1 MPAGNAATV
10 AVASDELGGA
20 ESREQA
26 DRNRTPAT
34 RSLVTPLVV
43 RAVRAIASD
52 RWSYTVESANFA
64 AAWTRACGNSIVGVT
79 LPFRGAYTNMKIR
92 NLLFPVAILFAG
104 AASADAP
111 KAKDTSRIEISV
123 TKRGF
128 DPDAINVP
136 AKKPVTLVFT
146 RTTDQTCTKS
156 VVLTLEDGKKVERDL
171 PLDKPV
177 ELAVT
182 FPKAGKLGYACSMD
196 MAKGIIVV
204 Q

>member
-1 MPAGNAATV
+1 MQIRTV
-10 AVASDELGGA
+10 LASSALLLTSVA
-20 ESREQA
+20 
-26 DRNRTPAT
+26 
-34 RSLVTPLVV
+34 
-43 RAVRAIASD
+43 
-52 RWSYTVESANFA
+52 F
-64 AAWTRACGNSIVGVT
+64 
-79 LPFRGAYTNMKIR
+79 
-92 NLLFPVAILFAG
+92 
-104 AASADAP
+104 ADAP
-111 KAKDTSRIEISV
+111 KAKDGSRIEISV

-146 RTTDQTCTKS
+146 RKTEQTCTKT
-156 VVLTLEDGKKVERDL
+156 VVLTLDDGKKLEREL

-196 MAKGIIVV
+196 MTKGVIIV

>member
-1 MPAGNAATV
+1 
-10 AVASDELGGA
+10 
-20 ESREQA
+20 
-26 DRNRTPAT
+26 
-34 RSLVTPLVV
+34 
-43 RAVRAIASD
+43 
-52 RWSYTVESANFA
+52 
-64 AAWTRACGNSIVGVT
+64 
-79 LPFRGAYTNMKIR
+79 MKLR
-92 NLLFPVAILFAG
+92 NLLFPVAVLFAS

-111 KAKDTSRIEISV
+111 KSKDPTRIEIAV

-128 DPDAINVP
+128 DPDEIKVP
-136 AKKPVTLVFT
+136 AKKAVTLVFT

-156 VVLTLEDGKKVERDL
+156 VVLTLEDGKKVEKDL
-171 PLDKPV
+171 PLDQPV